1 MGGSETF
8 APLLLELWEVGF
20 QHHKAHQA
28 LQILPVTMA
37 PKKRPTPTW
46 VESTPAPPKAKVP
59 KVTELNK
66 LTSSESRGILFTVE
80 GIDPKHFDTLV
91 TKNFSSWEDVR
102 TTLGVE
108 PAVIVRLQDKLADR
122 PEVKGWIEKPDD
134 FPAES
139 SQPDVAPPESTAK
152 SAISKRHVAQGLTSE
167 LLEMHK
173 DKRHAT
179 YEAMRS
185 LIKGA
190 RVSRANTNTPS
201 VRLPQFNA
209 IKAVWRDMAA

>member
-28 LQILPVTMA
+28 LQLLPVTMA

-80 GIDPKHFDTLV
+80 GIDPKHFDALV
-91 TKNFSSWEDVR
+91 TRNFSSWEDVR
-102 TTLGVE
+102 KTLVVE
-108 PAVIVRLQDKLADR
+108 PAVIARLKDSDR
-122 PEVKGWIEKPDD
+122 TGRETW
-134 FPAES
+134 
-139 SQPDVAPPESTAK
+139 
-152 SAISKRHVAQGLTSE
+152 
-167 LLEMHK
+167 
-173 DKRHAT
+173 
-179 YEAMRS
+179 
-185 LIKGA
+185 
-190 RVSRANTNTPS
+190 
-201 VRLPQFNA
+201 RLPRR
-209 IKAVWRDMAA
+209 I

>member
-1 MGGSETF
+1 MGGSATF

-80 GIDPKHFDTLV
+80 GIDPHHRGEIAAGWVCGSGLRSF
-91 TKNFSSWEDVR
+91 R
-102 TTLGVE
+102 T
-108 PAVIVRLQDKLADR
+108 R
-122 PEVKGWIEKPDD
+122 
-134 FPAES
+134 
-139 SQPDVAPPESTAK
+139 AK
-152 SAISKRHVAQGLTSE
+152 VFLDAG
-167 LLEMHK
+167 
-173 DKRHAT
+173 
-179 YEAMRS
+179 
-185 LIKGA
+185 
-190 RVSRANTNTPS
+190 
-201 VRLPQFNA
+201 
-209 IKAVWRDMAA
+209 